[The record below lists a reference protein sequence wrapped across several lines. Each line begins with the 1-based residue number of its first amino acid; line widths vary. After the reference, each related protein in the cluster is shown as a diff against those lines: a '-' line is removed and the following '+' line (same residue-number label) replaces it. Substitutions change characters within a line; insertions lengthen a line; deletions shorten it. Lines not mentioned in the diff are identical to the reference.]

1 MEQDKYKI
9 SVRLNGK
16 EQKIEDRI
24 REDDSSKNTH
34 NAQDVSEEIVAAR
47 DNTAEDLSEIIPQPD
62 NIIDFGSKQE
72 ERKRNQQPYWDDG
85 FSEKSPKLPFKRKKK
100 SYHAKNKPKFPV
112 MLVVALFSAVIVG
125 LSLGFMVLTVF
136 TGSGASIAGAGETV
150 TSAIPTAAEA
160 GGNTFPDLALEV
172 VQGGAFGEQSTGQE
186 IVAKLQEQGL
196 AAALTQSTDPIYMF
210 IGAGGDRAQ
219 ATKISSLYEGY
230 GQDTYLKTYRVDG
243 QTVTGQAEEVTAWFT
258 NAISHY
264 KELLQLTVDGFGGG
278 SLLTSERIEQ
288 VEKTTASLQADRD
301 QAFTNLNQ
309 PVQDQALALGD
320 NLVLAG
326 DKLSAYVNS
335 KEEKDLWQAQ
345 QALLDALVNYEL
357 IVEALQ

>member
-1 MEQDKYKI
+1 MEEEKKQTI

-16 EQKIEDRI
+16 EPKFHEHQKGKNEMAAV
-24 REDDSSKNTH
+24 RED
-34 NAQDVSEEIVAAR
+34 AV
-47 DNTAEDLSEIIPQPD
+47 EDQAEIIPQPD
-62 NIIDFGSKQE
+62 NIIDFGSKHE
-72 ERKRNQQPYWDDG
+72 ERKRNEQPYWDDG

-112 MLVVALFSAVIVG
+112 MLVMALFSAVVVG

-136 TGSGASIAGAGETV
+136 TGNGTSIVDAGESV
-150 TSAIPTAAEA
+150 PEVAAVSEA
-160 GGNTFPDLALEV
+160 GGSGLPDLTLEV

-186 IVAKLQEQGL
+186 VVGKLQEQGL
-196 AAALTQSTDPIYMF
+196 AATLTQSTDPIYMF

-219 ATKISSLYEGY
+219 ATKISALYEGY

-243 QTVTGQAEEVTAWFT
+243 QTVSGQAEEVTTWFT

-278 SLLTSERIEQ
+278 SLLTAERIEQ
-288 VEKTTASLQADRD
+288 VESTTANLQADRD
-301 QAFTNLNQ
+301 QAFANMTQ

-320 NLVLAG
+320 NLVLANE
-326 DKLSAYVNS
+326 KLSSYVNT
-335 KEEKDLWQAQ
+335 KEERDLWLAQ

-357 IVEALQ
+357 VIEAMQ